1 MLGLSMTAPRLQLSG
16 FPRAIGFAVILHLL
30 AVLWLAAS
38 PALHAAA
45 HPDASEPEHACCVT
59 LFEAGS
65 FNAPPLLAVF
75 ILNAAPQVIERI
87 RAVGVWVGEVCAV
100 LGVLE
105 HAPPATA

>member
-1 MLGLSMTAPRLQLSG
+1 MTAPSPHLSG
-16 FPRAIGFAVILHLL
+16 FPRAIGLAVILHLL

-65 FNAPPLLAVF
+65 FHAPPLLAVF
-75 ILNAAPQVIERI
+75 CVSVVQPIVERI
-87 RAVGVWVGEVCAV
+87 RAASVWVGEIFLVV
-100 LGVLE
+100 GVLE

>member
-1 MLGLSMTAPRLQLSG
+1 MTAPRLHLPG

-65 FNAPPLLAVF
+65 FHAPPLLAVF
-75 ILNAAPQVIERI
+75 FVKVAQPIIERI
-87 RAVGVWVGEVCAV
+87 RPVSVWVAGKFLV

>member
-1 MLGLSMTAPRLQLSG
+1 MAAPRQILSG

-45 HPDASEPEHACCVT
+45 HQDASEPEHSCCVT
-59 LFEAGS
+59 MFEAGN
-65 FNAPPLLAVF
+65 FHAPGTHADFSAKPEMLLVERVQPLIACIAAVRF
-75 ILNAAPQVIERI
+75 S
-87 RAVGVWVGEVCAV
+87 C
-100 LGVLE
+100 GVLE

>member
-1 MLGLSMTAPRLQLSG
+1 MTAPRLQLPG

-30 AVLWLAAS
+30 AVLWMAAS

-59 LFEAGS
+59 LFETGS
-65 FNAPPLLAVF
+65 FHAPPLLAIFSASVVQP
-75 ILNAAPQVIERI
+75 IIERI
-87 RAVGVWVGEVCAV
+87 RPVSVWVGEKSFV